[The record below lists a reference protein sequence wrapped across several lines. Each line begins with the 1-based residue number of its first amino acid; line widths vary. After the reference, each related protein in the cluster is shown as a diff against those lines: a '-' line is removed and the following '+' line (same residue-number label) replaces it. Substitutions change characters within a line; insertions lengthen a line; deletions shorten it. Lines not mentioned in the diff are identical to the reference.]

1 MVGVQI
7 AHTFEGLPACGRLC
21 GGDVIL
27 RVCGQPVNTAEDVV
41 YHWHHAPPGTDVQFD
56 LQRCETH
63 VFSMSRLNADKPQHC
78 VWFDDKFLL
87 PVVAS
92 TEEFSRNGCVC
103 IKCRV
108 PLAGDLILSI
118 GGTPVATSSAASA
131 VLAQQQQQE
140 QEAPPSDEVIEVA
153 VQRGWPEPR
162 EGEVASDCCCCS
174 NGTRTKVP
182 KPKSF
187 HAIGRRPAPAAVPR
201 SPRWHRCCCCSYR
214 RQARAWRADEPVSL
228 FWSLWSIPCA
238 CASMYVHCAR
248 TFLHVVR
255 CVSRPQTHVRGRQ
268 TRWRVS
274 PNE

>member
-1 MVGVQI
+1 MTPPLGAARHSITVHLSKPPRRKPRRQFMGVSWSGQGQVVGVQI

-63 VFSMSRLNADKPQHC
+63 VFCMSRSVLTSLNI
-78 VWFDDKFLL
+78 VFGSNDKFLL

-92 TEEFSRNGCVC
+92 TEEFSEERLRLHQVQG
-103 IKCRV
+103 V

-140 QEAPPSDEVIEVA
+140 QEAPPSDEVIEIA

-182 KPKSF
+182 KPKKLP
-187 HAIGRRPAPAAVPR
+187 RNRPTSSTSSGAALAEMAPPLLLQLQEAGESVE
-201 SPRWHRCCCCSYR
+201 S
-214 RQARAWRADEPVSL
+214 
-228 FWSLWSIPCA
+228 
-238 CASMYVHCAR
+238 
-248 TFLHVVR
+248 
-255 CVSRPQTHVRGRQ
+255 
-268 TRWRVS
+268 
-274 PNE
+274 